1 MEQKPTLNDQLRQ
14 AEIERAYLHYYNSV
28 LLEQGLITP
37 EEYRKMKVKIAARKS
52 GPSGR
57 S

>member
-1 MEQKPTLNDQLRQ
+1 MERKPTLNEQLRKAAVEQ
-14 AEIERAYLHYYNSV
+14 AYLNYYNSR

-37 EEYRKMKVKIAARKS
+37 EEYRKMKLKIAARKPAS
-52 GPSGR
+52 PSR